1 MSIPKNVL
9 LELAETFEKF
19 NSCNLNDVYI
29 NLFSQQLLN
38 LSVTK
43 EHGAIILSPI
53 NDDIIYNKSLNIVKE
68 ILEIKGLS
76 NIKII
81 NQKKDIIIFFNEII
95 KTIKEMLEG
104 KIAVFHKND
113 ILLKGF
119 TLTSYMLQLHQ
130 QVQLILHGRLTTY
143 KIEGLDIVESSILNF
158 IENNKFKV
166 NKDINGILGKDKAIL
181 QYLIA
186 LTMSTPEYDTHLY
199 TMNEKDFEY
208 LYLHIYTLVDLISKR
223 ELITSKIF
231 EEINMTVKDGEF
243 IFHDKNWANI
253 LNEFGETFV
262 DERISTPNEDFPDI
276 INVLKKN
283 FHKALGFNFDN
294 LEKFI
299 TFEENLLPTHEKQLC
314 YPFFKD
320 YLTTLMMEHTDCK
333 KEEAI
338 KTIDY
343 YTLQPIKNKDLYFES
358 IDKFEYRILEK
369 PLVPIQI
376 KGHILYLVSIPL
388 LLNAINIT
396 YHKLIYNLIP
406 ECKKDNSKPIQKK
419 VKNDLVLN
427 IEDIIKNYTVNYQS
441 NAKDFTIYD
450 NEKQRKFSFTSE
462 MDVIAIVNKTLLIIE
477 CKDLQYKF
485 TPFGYRKDIQKA
497 LKYINE
503 ISSEMLEIK
512 DNINIIQKY
521 FNEEIKAII
530 PILVFKT
537 HNIVINSPIDKKGV
551 IITSLYKFEDTLKSL
566 MNQ

>member
-9 LELAETFEKF
+9 LELTETFEKF

-338 KTIDY
+338 KTINY

-497 LKYINE
+497 LQYINE

-551 IITSLYKFEDTLKSL
+551 IITSLHKFEDTLKSL
-566 MNQ
+566 INQ

>member
-199 TMNEKDFEY
+199 TINEKDFEY

-231 EEINMTVKDGEF
+231 EEINMNVKDGEF

-551 IITSLYKFEDTLKSL
+551 IITSLHKFEDTLKSL

>member
-343 YTLQPIKNKDLYFES
+343 YTLQPIQNKDLYFES

-419 VKNDLVLN
+419 IKNDLVLN
-427 IEDIIKNYTVNYQS
+427 VADIIKNYTVNYLC

-450 NEKQRKFSFTSE
+450 KEKQRKFSFTSE

-477 CKDLQYKF
+477 CKDLQYKY

-537 HNIVINSPIDKKGV
+537 HNIVYNSPIDKKGV
-551 IITSLYKFEDTLKSL
+551 IITSLHKFENNLKSL

>member
-1 MSIPKNVL
+1 MNIPKNIL
-9 LELAETFEKF
+9 LELEETFKKF
-19 NSCNLNDVYI
+19 YSCNLNDVYI

-53 NDDIIYNKSLNIVKE
+53 NDDIIYNKSLNIIKE

-104 KIAVFHKND
+104 KIAIFNKND

-143 KIEGLDIVESSILNF
+143 KIEGLDIVESNILNF
-158 IENNKFKV
+158 IENNKSKV

-283 FHKALGFNFDN
+283 FYKALGFNFDN

-299 TFEENLLPTHEKQLC
+299 TFEENLLPTQEKQLC
-314 YPFFKD
+314 YPVFKD
-320 YLTTLMMEHTDCK
+320 HLIALMMEHAACK

-551 IITSLYKFEDTLKSL
+551 IITSLHKFEDTLKSL
-566 MNQ
+566 INQ